1 MTEVEKLYS
10 LAGFTKRDIEHC
22 NYNRHIRCTND
33 DCEDCAYLEIRFE
46 YPPFTAE
53 KQIELIKWL
62 MNYPMLD
69 EIRLY
74 FNEPSKTYNIQVMS
88 LPEECGYQSSYTE
101 RHNTFE
107 QTIVNLICNLWQ
119 DLTESERKQIKEM
132 LE

>member
-1 MTEVEKLYS
+1 MNEVEKLYS
-10 LAGFTKRDIEHC
+10 LAGVEKDWKSLPYGDIKE
-22 NYNRHIRCTND
+22 Y
-33 DCEDCAYLEIRFE
+33 

-53 KQIELIKWL
+53 KQLELVKWL

-74 FNEPSKTYNIQVMS
+74 FNEPSKTYNIIVMS

-101 RHNTFE
+101 THNTFE
-107 QTIVNLICNLWQ
+107 QTIANLICNLWQ
-119 DLTESERKQIKEM
+119 DLTDAEKAQVKGI